1 MEFEI
6 GGKIYDGKRPL
17 LMGILNVTPDSF
29 SDGGKY
35 PDCERAVAHGLELA
49 EEGADILDIGGEST
63 RPGSEPV
70 NGEEERARV
79 IPVVKALARK
89 ISIPISVDTTRAE
102 TAETALAAGASM
114 INDISALR
122 FDPRMTEVI
131 RSSGCAAA
139 LMHMTGT
146 PRTMQDAPRY
156 NDVIED
162 VLAFLRERISFAL
175 AAGIPRRK
183 IMVDPGIG
191 FGKTLEHNIALLRN
205 IGRFHEIGCPV
216 LVGASRKGMIGKL
229 TGAPVGE
236 RDWGTAAITSWC
248 VTQGVEVQRVHA
260 VKAMRQVCDVTA
272 MFR

>member
-6 GGKIYDGKRPL
+6 GGKLYDGKRPL

-35 PDCERAVAHGLELA
+35 RAFERAVAHGLELA

-70 NGEEERARV
+70 SGEEELARV
-79 IPVVKALARK
+79 IPVVKELARK
-89 ISIPISVDTTRAE
+89 IAIPISVDTTRAE
-102 TAETALAAGASM
+102 TAEKALESGASI

-122 FDPRMTEVI
+122 FDPRMVGVVE
-131 RSSGCAAA
+131 SSGCSVV

-146 PRTMQDAPRY
+146 PRNMQDSPQY
-156 NDVIED
+156 ED
-162 VLAFLRERISFAL
+162 VVGEVLEFLRERVSFSL
-175 AAGIPRRK
+175 AAGIPRKR
-183 IMVDPGIG
+183 ILIDPGIG

-205 IGRFHEIGCPV
+205 IGRFHETGCPV

-229 TGAPVGE
+229 TGAPVEE

-260 VKAMRQVCDVTA
+260 VKAMRQVCDVTTA
-272 MFR
+272 LR